1 MYMDPLSLIYDASSL
16 IPIIVLILFLFAT
29 IYDLKNSKTE
39 EEKNRHYKTILL
51 EVFAIAFIYYVTIHM
66 SSRGKQ
72 LSSVNMIFSNI
83 FKK

>member
-66 SSRGKQ
+66 SARGKQ

>member
-1 MYMDPLSLIYDASSL
+1 MDPLSLIYDASSL

-72 LSSVNMIFSNI
+72 LSSVNIIFSNI

>member
-72 LSSVNMIFSNI
+72 LSSVNIIFSNI